1 MKKLSSQKY
10 LQLILTFSMI
20 FLLCF
25 VTIGQTSFYND
36 AVSSGTIWHS
46 NGAEIANPLNNSENS
61 SSTVIANA
69 GAGGWEET
77 QVFPDTYTINSGDK
91 LYISFYNPN
100 GASGWQLKMSLSTTG
115 ENAYIGDYNH
125 DAGAG
130 STWVESV
137 IDLSSYDGE
146 NLSKITIYPAA
157 GEAIVIYYDNIFIES
172 NSSNTSQ
179 TSIYEDAVSS
189 GTIWH
194 SNGAEIANPLSNSD
208 NSSSIVIASNG
219 AGGWE
224 ETQIFPDTYT
234 ISTGD
239 KLYISFYN
247 PNGASGWQLKMSL
260 STTGE
265 NAYIGDYNHD
275 AGAGSTWA
283 ESVIDLS
290 SYVGEDLSKITIY
303 PAAGEAKSVNYD
315 NIYIQPTTATS
326 SSELFTE
333 TAAAGLWHSDGNTIG
348 NPIADAINYS
358 STSIIN
364 NGTSGWRD
372 TQWFPGYTIQASDRF
387 YISFYNPNSASQWQL
402 RMDLSTTGAFTQING
417 QDYNHHSSAVSGWVE
432 VSVDLSAYNGEEITK
447 IQLYSSAGEAKSI
460 YFDNVYFNTASQQS
474 NNWLGTS
481 STDWSTV
488 GNWEGSFVPMSLSNV
503 TINTGSN
510 SPQISGDVSLNN
522 LNLGADLTVN
532 SGSLTIN
539 GDMSGNGNLT
549 VASGASLLTM
559 DGKTTNE
566 VTIKQNTR
574 YADGKYSFVGSPV
587 AQKSSITGADLGS
600 TTYTYDETKAYN
612 AQGGDRW
619 VDASSTEL
627 KPGIGYAQAFQN
639 ELVFEGFPNDGSIT
653 VSGLS
658 YTAGTTNEQ
667 GWNLLSNP
675 YPAAIDVTKF
685 LAANTSNIDNA
696 VYLWDDGGSEN
707 GAASNADYLSV
718 NTIGSTSGNNGGSF
732 NGYISSMQGFFVK
745 LSSVG
750 TSSVVFNEDMRAT
763 GNNADA
769 NFFRKDVEQ
778 PTTIKLVLKSSDG
791 SYNELLIGL
800 LEDATVGVDKQYDAS
815 KFISHSN
822 LQFYSYINDS
832 KYTIQG
838 LPFLEGVSTTLGYDL
853 GKASDLEISIQEMT
867 GVENGMAFFLTDKV
881 TNEVYD
887 LNKTSSLNFS
897 SVAGSDQNRFVLTYG
912 VSSAILS
919 TSLEIK
925 KPMYRFQEGVL
936 TVSFAEELSI
946 MGYSVYDLSG
956 KRLTENQEKQSLS
969 ELNLTIPHTGI
980 NIVKI
985 VTEKGTFT
993 KKFIFK

>member
-1 MKKLSSQKY
+1 MKKLYSQKY
-10 LQLILTFSMI
+10 LQLILTFSMS
-20 FLLCF
+20 FLLSF
-25 VTIGQTSFYND
+25 VSIGQTSFYND

-46 NGAEIANPLNNSENS
+46 NGAEITNPLNNSDNS
-61 SSTVIANA
+61 SSTVISNN
-69 GAGGWEET
+69 GAGSWEET
-77 QVFPDTYTINSGDK
+77 QIFPDTYTISNGDK

-115 ENAYIGDYNH
+115 ENAYIGDYSH

-137 IDLSSYDGE
+137 IDLSAYDGE
-146 NLSKITIYPAA
+146 DLSKITIYPAA
-157 GEAIVIYYDNIFIES
+157 GEAIVIYYDNILIKS

-179 TSIYEDAVSS
+179 TPIYEDAVSS

-208 NSSSIVIASNG
+208 NSSSIVIANNG

-224 ETQIFPDTYT
+224 ETQIFPNTYT

-239 KLYISFYN
+239 KLYISFNN

-275 AGAGSTWA
+275 AGANSTWV
-283 ESVIDLS
+283 ETSIDLS
-290 SYVGEDLSKITIY
+290 SYDGEDLTKITIY

-348 NPIADAINYS
+348 NPITDAINYS

-387 YISFYNPNSASQWQL
+387 YISFYNPNGASQWQL
-402 RMDLSTTGAFTQING
+402 RMDLSTTGAFTQINN
-417 QDYNHHSSAVSGWVE
+417 QDYNHHSNAVSGWVE
-432 VSVDLSAYNGEEITK
+432 VSVDLSAYNGEKVTK

-460 YFDNVYFNTASQQS
+460 YFDNVYFNTSSQQS
-474 NNWLGTS
+474 NNWVGTS
-481 STDWSTV
+481 STDWSTS
-488 GNWEGSFVPMSLSNV
+488 GNWEGNYVPSSLSNV
-503 TINTGSN
+503 TINTSSN

-522 LNLGADLTVN
+522 LNLSADLTVN

-539 GDMSGNGNLT
+539 GDMSGNGTLT
-549 VASGASLLTM
+549 VESGASLLTM
-559 DGKTTNE
+559 DGKTTNK
-566 VTIKQNTR
+566 VTIKKNTR

-587 AQKSSITGADLGS
+587 AQNSSITGSDLGS
-600 TTYTYDETKAYN
+600 TVYTYDESQTYN
-612 AQGGDRW
+612 VQGGDRW
-619 VDASSTEL
+619 VDASSMEL
-627 KPGIGYAQAFQN
+627 KPGTGYAQAFQK
-639 ELVFEGFPNDGSIT
+639 ELIFEGVPNDGSIT
-653 VSGLS
+653 VSDLS
-658 YTAGTTNEQ
+658 YTAGTANEQ
-667 GWNLLSNP
+667 GWNLISNP

-696 VYLWDDGGSEN
+696 VYLWDDGGSETR
-707 GAASNADYLSV
+707 AASNADYLSV

-732 NGYISSMQGFFVK
+732 NGYLGSMQGFFIK

-750 TSSVVFNEDMRAT
+750 TSSVVFSEDMRVTA
-763 GNNADA
+763 NNADA
-769 NFFRKDVEQ
+769 NFFRKDIEP
-778 PTTIKLVLKSSDG
+778 PTNIKLALKSSNG

-800 LEDATVGVDKQYDAS
+800 REDATVGVDRKYDAS
-815 KFISHSN
+815 KFISNSN
-822 LQFYSYINDS
+822 FQFYSYINDS

-838 LPFLEGVSTTLGYDL
+838 LPLLEGASTALGYDL
-853 GKASDLEISIQEMT
+853 DKAADLEISIKEMT
-867 GVENGMAFFLTDKV
+867 GIENGMTFFLTDKI
-881 TNEVYD
+881 TNKVYD
-887 LNKTSSLNFS
+887 
-897 SVAGSDQNRFVLTYG
+897 
-912 VSSAILS
+912 
-919 TSLEIK
+919 
-925 KPMYRFQEGVL
+925 
-936 TVSFAEELSI
+936 
-946 MGYSVYDLSG
+946 
-956 KRLTENQEKQSLS
+956 
-969 ELNLTIPHTGI
+969 
-980 NIVKI
+980 
-985 VTEKGTFT
+985 
-993 KKFIFK
+993 